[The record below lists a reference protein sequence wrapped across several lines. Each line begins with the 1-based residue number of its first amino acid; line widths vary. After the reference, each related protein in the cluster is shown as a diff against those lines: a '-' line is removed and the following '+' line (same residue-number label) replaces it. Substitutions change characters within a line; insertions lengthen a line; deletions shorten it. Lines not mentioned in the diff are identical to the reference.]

1 MNSIGRLRGMEGEMY
16 SLGLEFSTQSVKS
29 VVLDIYNAVVI
40 HTGSFEYDS
49 TFPEYKTVGGVIAS
63 EHSGIRHTDP
73 LMLIEALD
81 YALEKMKSEGIELSL
96 IKAVKTDGMQHCTVY
111 TDSSFGKKI
120 NSLNPAES
128 LTAQLRS
135 SITRKTSPI
144 WEDRSPIREAQYIHD
159 SLRDKGGIGK
169 LTGNRAELRFPAAQI
184 LRWAA
189 ESPEEYRQTS
199 HIFLLSAF
207 ITSILAGKI
216 APVDTGDGW
225 GTNLNDLD
233 INNPGWSS
241 EVLTVANRYL
251 YQVGLDEPLGKRLG
265 AMDHYDAAIGRIG
278 PYFVEKYGMDSDAVV
293 LAGTGDNPATLLG
306 CGGHIV
312 VSLGSSYTVNGV
324 MHEIAPSEKEEY
336 NIFGYTRGSA
346 MALSVFTNGGKVH
359 EHFLKKY
366 GVKSDNR
373 QSGERDWDTYGA
385 LAGEPLLSDNET
397 LMLPYLFDESVP
409 LRKKGILRDGF
420 EDDDAHRNIRAL
432 HISQALSLRL
442 HASHLSAV
450 NSLCVVGGGA
460 RNKLL
465 RQIITDVFNTK
476 TFTIMNADFAAPF
489 GCAISGARTVL
500 GISYDEATRRYVQPD
515 AASLLEPI
523 EENVPRVKALL
534 DRYAALEKRD
544 ID

>member
-1 MNSIGRLRGMEGEMY
+1 MKGNMY
-16 SLGLEFSTQSVKS
+16 ALGLEFSTQSVKS
-29 VVLDIYNAVVI
+29 VVLDMYTARVIY
-40 HTGSFEYDS
+40 TGSFEYDT
-49 TFPEYKTVGGVIAS
+49 TFPGYKTEGGVIVS
-63 EHSGIRHTDP
+63 ENSKIRHTNP

-81 YALEKMKSEGIELSL
+81 YALNRVKGDGIDLSS
-96 IKAVKTDGMQHCTVY
+96 IKVFKTDGMQHCTIY

-128 LTAQLRS
+128 LIAQLRS

-144 WEDRSPIREAQYIHD
+144 WEDRSPIRETQYIND
-159 SLRDKGGIGK
+159 SLRDRGGIDK

-184 LRWAA
+184 LKWAV
-189 ESPEEYRQTS
+189 ESPEEYNQTS

-207 ITSILAGKI
+207 ITSILAGRV

-225 GTNLNDLD
+225 GTNLNELN

-241 EVLTVANRYL
+241 EVLAVANRYL
-251 YQVGLDEPLGKRLG
+251 NQAGLDAHLEDRLG
-265 AMDHYDAAIGRIG
+265 AMDHYDAEIGRISS
-278 PYFVEKYGMDSDAVV
+278 YFVEKYGVDSEAVV

-324 MHEIAPSEKEEY
+324 MNEIAPSENEEY
-336 NIFGYTRGSA
+336 NVFGYTRDSA

-359 EHFLKKY
+359 EHFLRKY
-366 GVKSDNR
+366 GVNSNDR
-373 QSGERDWDTYGA
+373 QLGESNWDTYMI
-385 LAGEPLLSDNET
+385 LAGEPLLSADET

-420 EDDDAHRNIRAL
+420 EEDDAHRNIRAL
-432 HISQALSLRL
+432 HIAQVLSLRL

-460 RNKLL
+460 RNNLL
-465 RQIITDVFNTK
+465 RQLITDVFNAK
-476 TFTIMNADFAAPF
+476 TFTIKNADFAAPF
-489 GCAISGARTVL
+489 GCAISGARAVL
-500 GISYDEATRRYVQPD
+500 GISYEEATRRFVQMD
-515 AASLLEPI
+515 EASLLEPI

-544 ID
+544 AD